1 MLTFQTPIFT
11 KIRRNNFRAA
21 ELRASNGFTIV
32 ELMIATLVFSVL
44 LVLITVGV
52 IRFNQAYYKGVTQ
65 SNTQNVA
72 RTIVEDISQ
81 AIQFGTSGDS
91 VAGTP
96 GSTPGQS
103 YYFCVGNLRYRYL
116 LGDELSDNPGSSQ
129 TYHALV
135 VDSPSTCNGADINPT
150 SINVS
155 SLSGSELVSPKMRL
169 SKLSV
174 QQVSGS
180 SDLWSI
186 DVRVAYGDDDLFFSP
201 SGDPSGAA
209 APDATCSSG
218 AGSQFC
224 AVSELSTIVQ
234 KRVN

>member
-1 MLTFQTPIFT
+1 MLTFTSIST
-11 KIRRNNFRAA
+11 KIRRSHFKAVRSQ
-21 ELRASNGFTIV
+21 ASGGFTIV
-32 ELMIATLVFSVL
+32 ELMVATLVFSVL

-65 SNTQNVA
+65 SDTQDVVRA
-72 RTIVEDISQ
+72 IVENISQ

-91 VAGTP
+91 VAETP

-103 YYFCVGNLRYRYL
+103 YFFCVGNLRYRYL
-116 LGDELSDNPGSSQ
+116 LGEELSDNPGGGQ

-135 VDSPSTCNGADINPT
+135 VDSPPTCNGAGVNPT
-150 SINVS
+150 SINAS
-155 SLSGSELVSPKMRL
+155 SLSGAELVNPKMRL
-169 SKLSV
+169 SKLEV

-180 SDLWSI
+180 SDLWRV
-186 DVRVAYGDDDLFFSP
+186 DVRVAYGDDDLLFSP

-209 APDATCSSG
+209 ASDATCLSR